1 MCGTFQFNQRG
12 KTVVANEASPERSHL
27 ILASLSISAPFLA
40 CEGQANA
47 INIRLMVS
55 RYNHAR
61 ELRTIGQQL
70 AKQNI
75 DIFELRYDDGEYVL
89 VCGDPNP
96 PFTDL
101 IHLRYSSF
109 ELKSLEFR
117 AIEARSSGFKL
128 VEFTGLAEI
137 LRAIGRHVE
146 RLDAKLVSISAPDG
160 ALDGSIL
167 KIAYETRIGRNRNED
182 MVADDI
188 AGLAMR
194 MYKERAYINAGS
206 REGRSA
212 T

>member
-1 MCGTFQFNQRG
+1 M
-12 KTVVANEASPERSHL
+12 AL
-27 ILASLSISAPFLA
+27 
-40 CEGQANA
+40 
-47 INIRLMVS
+47 

-70 AKQNI
+70 DKQKI
-75 DIFELRYDDGEYVL
+75 DIFDLRYDDGDYVL

-101 IHLRYSSF
+101 IHLRYSTF

-117 AIEARSSGFKL
+117 AIESRSAGFKL
-128 VEFTGLAEI
+128 VEFTGMGEI

-146 RLDAKLVSISAPDG
+146 RLEAKLVRISAPD
-160 ALDGSIL
+160 AVSDGRMF
-167 KIAYETRIGRNRNED
+167 KIEYETRLGRYRSED
-182 MVADDI
+182 MVANEVI
-188 AGLAMR
+188 NLAMR
-194 MYKERAYINAGS
+194 MYKERSHITGNS

>member
-1 MCGTFQFNQRG
+1 
-12 KTVVANEASPERSHL
+12 
-27 ILASLSISAPFLA
+27 
-40 CEGQANA
+40 
-47 INIRLMVS
+47 MVP

-75 DIFELRYDDGEYVL
+75 DIFDLRYDDGDYVL

-101 IHLRYSSF
+101 IHLRYSTF

-128 VEFTGLAEI
+128 VEFTGLGEI

-146 RLDAKLVSISAPDG
+146 RLDAKLVRISAPD
-160 ALDGSIL
+160 AVSDGSMF
-167 KIAYETRIGRNRNED
+167 KIEYETRIGRYRSED
-182 MVADDI
+182 MVAND
-188 AGLAMR
+188 
-194 MYKERAYINAGS
+194 S
-206 REGRSA
+206 RQSGYA
-212 T
+212 HV

>member
-1 MCGTFQFNQRG
+1 M
-12 KTVVANEASPERSHL
+12 
-27 ILASLSISAPFLA
+27 AP
-40 CEGQANA
+40 
-47 INIRLMVS
+47 

-70 AKQNI
+70 DKQSI
-75 DIFELRYDDGEYVL
+75 DIFDLLYEDGDYVL

-101 IHLRYSSF
+101 IHLRYSTF

-117 AIEARSSGFKL
+117 AIEERSPGFKL
-128 VEFTGLAEI
+128 VEFTGMGEI

-146 RLDAKLVSISAPDG
+146 RLEAKLVRISAPDAYRTAECSRSNTKPASGDIG
-160 ALDGSIL
+160 A
-167 KIAYETRIGRNRNED
+167 KIFANE
-182 MVADDI
+182 VVN
-188 AGLAMR
+188 LAMR
-194 MYKERAYINAGS
+194 MYKERSHITGNS

>member
-1 MCGTFQFNQRG
+1 
-12 KTVVANEASPERSHL
+12 
-27 ILASLSISAPFLA
+27 
-40 CEGQANA
+40 
-47 INIRLMVS
+47 MVS

-75 DIFELRYDDGEYVL
+75 DIFELRYDNGDYVL

-101 IHLRYSSF
+101 IHLRYSTF

-137 LRAIGRHVE
+137 LRAIGRYVE
-146 RLDAKLVSISAPDG
+146 RLDAKLVSISAPD
-160 ALDGSIL
+160 A
-167 KIAYETRIGRNRNED
+167 RIGRQHVQDRIRNPH
-182 MVADDI
+182 
-188 AGLAMR
+188 R
-194 MYKERAYINAGS
+194 PQS
-206 REGRSA
+206 
-212 T
+212 

>member
-1 MCGTFQFNQRG
+1 
-12 KTVVANEASPERSHL
+12 
-27 ILASLSISAPFLA
+27 
-40 CEGQANA
+40 
-47 INIRLMVS
+47 MVS

-75 DIFELRYDDGEYVL
+75 DIFELRYSDGEYVL

-101 IHLRYSSF
+101 IHLTYSSF

-137 LRAIGRHVE
+137 LRSIGRHVE
-146 RLDAKLVSISAPDG
+146 RLDAKLVSIAAPDG

-167 KIAYETRIGRNRNED
+167 KIEYETRIGRTRSED

-188 AGLAMR
+188 ANLAMR
-194 MYKERAYINAGS
+194 MYKERAYINGGA

>member
-1 MCGTFQFNQRG
+1 
-12 KTVVANEASPERSHL
+12 
-27 ILASLSISAPFLA
+27 
-40 CEGQANA
+40 
-47 INIRLMVS
+47 MVS

-75 DIFELRYDDGEYVL
+75 DIFELRYDDGDYVL

-101 IHLRYSSF
+101 IHLRYSTF

-167 KIAYETRIGRNRNED
+167 KIAYEIRIGRNRNED